1 MTFHATSC
9 YNEID
14 AHGDPVKGNERQVQM
29 VAMVLP
35 EKQVYSIRELIENL
49 PTSIRKLAE
58 DSGVNEV
65 TIAAVRDGTRRF
77 QRKTVNR
84 LLNALSQIY
93 SRPFTLENVTGIE
106 LEQKTAWNKGV
117 PGSTVKKS
125 RDQEGSNA

>member
-9 YNEID
+9 YYEID
-14 AHGDPVKGNERQVQM
+14 AHGDSVKGNERQVQM
-29 VAMVLP
+29 VVMVLP

-125 RDQEGSNA
+125 RDQEGSDA